1 MRCSNQYHFNLW
13 LNQPIVEST
22 HDRINSQLHNPRLHN
37 PRLQSQRKSKS
48 KVKESQTAP
57 AIRRWAGAAGAHRS
71 GPYPGIY
78 APASW
83 ELGRELQAGAGQLEL
98 GLT

>member
-22 HDRINSQLHNPRLHN
+22 YDRINLQLHN

-57 AIRRWAGAAGAHRS
+57 AIRQRVQAPQAPTGRGPTQVYTHQRAGSWA
-71 GPYPGIY
+71 
-78 APASW
+78 ASCK
-83 ELGRELQAGAGQLEL
+83 LEL
-98 GLT
+98 GSCLT